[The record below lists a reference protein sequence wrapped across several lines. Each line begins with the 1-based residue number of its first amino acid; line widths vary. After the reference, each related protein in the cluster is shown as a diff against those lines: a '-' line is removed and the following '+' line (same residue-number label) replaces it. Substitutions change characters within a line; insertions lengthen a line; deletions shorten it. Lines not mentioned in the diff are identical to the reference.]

1 MTIYTADPGAGI
13 NQPITDLPSGL
24 GESLS
29 SSFRQGMDEGPV
41 NSILRSSGADALA
54 IDPNSAVVPKD
65 KADATLAEYGVK
77 SINVPEAGVTQSY
90 LDHVIAAR
98 KDALARQQIAA
109 SAPSG
114 LVATPLN
121 FMANLAGSMADP
133 GNIALAFVPFAGEA
147 KAATMLGR
155 AGERFA
161 VGARAGLVQSAL
173 TTPFTADAAASEGE
187 NFTAGNALESVF
199 FNTLA
204 GGMMHA
210 GGGVISDLVRGR
222 NPGSQVSD
230 AAIPVNEAQPVPL
243 ASDSNLPQGID
254 IPDSGMQS
262 DLATSLSRDAEGY
275 AYSRAYDDVAPGYMN
290 ELDALQ
296 TGFRDN
302 VADMRAEI
310 AGNEHQASL
319 LDATLRDRTEQYQQQ
334 RMKYRE
340 ANQRALSDIQSEKQA
355 IQDRN
360 DQLNSIIERNAAAEQ
375 ARGQQA
381 AIARGE
387 IPDGLRERIA
397 SRASEI
403 RESMSLSPVARSV
416 NSAVSRVNDAHWSI
430 NQQAYRAAVSHMMDG
445 RSPDVEAFYDLD
457 KPALRE
463 SAIQRIQNPAVYADR
478 ASENVSR
485 TAEQRYRETLK
496 PDHEYTSANEDLEH
510 EFGLNE
516 ALIKD
521 IEVSNPEQAAAM
533 RQTMADIRTEANDNS
548 MLNAFQAFAACM
560 INRGG

>member
-13 NQPITDLPSGL
+13 NQPITDLPSGM

-29 SSFRQGMDEGPV
+29 SSFRQGFDEGPV
-41 NSILRSSGADALA
+41 NSILRSGSADALA
-54 IDPNSAVVPKD
+54 DDPNSAIVPKD

-77 SINVPEAGVTQSY
+77 SINVPESGVTQSY
-90 LDHVIAAR
+90 LDHVVTAR

-114 LVATPLN
+114 LVSTPLN

-161 VGARAGLVQSAL
+161 SGARAGVVQSAL

-204 GGMMHA
+204 GGLMHA
-210 GGGVISDLVRGR
+210 GGGVVSDLVKGR
-222 NPGSQVSD
+222 ADGAQINEPP
-230 AAIPVNEAQPVPL
+230 IINNEAQPVSL
-243 ASDSNLPQGID
+243 NADNDLPQGID
-254 IPDSGMQS
+254 IPDGGMQS
-262 DLATSLSRDAEGY
+262 DLATALSREAEGY
-275 AYSRAYDDVAPGYMN
+275 AYSRAYDDVTHGYMS
-290 ELDALQ
+290 ELDSLQ

-302 VADMRAEI
+302 IPDMQAEI
-310 AGNEHQASL
+310 ADNEHQASL
-319 LDATLRDRTEQYQQQ
+319 LDATLQDRTSQYQQQ

-340 ANQRALSDIQSEKQA
+340 ASQRALNDIQTEKQA
-355 IQDRN
+355 LQDRN
-360 DQLNSIIERNAAAEQ
+360 DQLNSLIESHAAAERAKGEQ
-375 ARGQQA
+375 T
-381 AIARGE
+381 AIAKGE
-387 IPDGLRERIA
+387 IPDGLRERVA

-403 RESMSLSPVARSV
+403 RESMSLSPVDRSV
-416 NSAVSRVNDAHWSI
+416 NSAVKRVNDAHWSI

-445 RSPDVEAFYDLD
+445 RLPDVEAFYELD
-457 KPALRE
+457 NPALRE
-463 SAIQRIQNPAVYADR
+463 SAIQRIKNPSVYVDR
-478 ASENVSR
+478 ASEPVSR
-485 TAEQRYRETLK
+485 VAEQRYKETLK
-496 PDHEYTSANEDLEH
+496 HDHEITSATEDLEH
-510 EFGLNE
+510 EFGISE

-521 IEVSNPEQAAAM
+521 IESDNPEQAAAM
-533 RQTMADIRTEANDNS
+533 RQTLADIRSEANDNS